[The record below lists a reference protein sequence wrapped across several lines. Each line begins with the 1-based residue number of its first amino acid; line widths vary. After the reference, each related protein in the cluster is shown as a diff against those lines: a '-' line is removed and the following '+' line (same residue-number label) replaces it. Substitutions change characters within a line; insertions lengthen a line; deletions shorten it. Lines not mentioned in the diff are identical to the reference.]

1 VWAKKTGDASYT
13 WSSFFPFF
21 QRSVKL
27 NGPSASVRPVNA
39 SVDFEQE
46 VYASSTGPVQVSFAN
61 FANSISSYFGPAL
74 TQAGIKEIP
83 GFLSGNLF
91 GWQFTALSIDPVE
104 QIRSSSETAYLS
116 ESFRD
121 STTNLYVYRS
131 TLAKNIVFNGT
142 TAIGVNVES
151 GGVMYQLS
159 AKKEIVLSAGAVSRC
174 NRMAELPSG
183 EKSLK
188 IQKLVSFPS
197 TPHGL
202 GHWTK
207 RTTSP
212 ARHSRHFG
220 PCRRRPKPMGG

>member
-1 VWAKKTGDASYT
+1 VWANKTGDASYT

-27 NGPSASVRPVNA
+27 NGPNASVRPANA

-46 VYASSTGPVQVSFAN
+46 IYAASTGPVQVSFAN

-74 TQAGIKEIP
+74 TQVGIKEIP

-91 GWQFTALSIDPVE
+91 GWQYTALSIDPIE

-116 ESFRD
+116 ESFRE

-151 GGVMYQLS
+151 GGLIYQLS

-183 EKSLK
+183 GTVTEYPKTSSVPLNSSWSRASD
-188 IQKLVSFPS
+188 QAHNSPSTTFPS
-197 TPHGL
+197 S
-202 GHWTK
+202 
-207 RTTSP
+207 RTLQ
-212 ARHSRHFG
+212 A
-220 PCRRRPKPMGG
+220 